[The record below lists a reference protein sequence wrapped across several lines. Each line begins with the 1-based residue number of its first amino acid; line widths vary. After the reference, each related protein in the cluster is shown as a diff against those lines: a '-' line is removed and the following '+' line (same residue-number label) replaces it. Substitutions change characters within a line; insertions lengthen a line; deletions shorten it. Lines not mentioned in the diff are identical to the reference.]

1 MSVSQVGRLRNKVTF
16 KTTTLSEDSYGGFTK
31 ANNSFFTA
39 FAEIKPKVAQDRV
52 QGDQQVSP
60 QRFEVIIRY
69 RSDKTALDTSYI
81 MTYDSVNYNI
91 VSIENSNFYDKYLKL
106 IVEKDVAIW
115 KFLLIL
121 KILQKSKKL
130 WMN

>member
-1 MSVSQVGRLRNKVTF
+1 MPGVSQVGRLRNKVTF
-16 KTTTLSEDSYGGFTK
+16 KTTTISADTFGGYTK
-31 ANNSFFTA
+31 ANNSYFDA

-60 QRFEVIIRY
+60 QRFDVTIRY
-69 RSDKTALDTSYI
+69 RGDKTALDTSYI

-106 IVEKDVAIW
+106 IVEKDVAI
-115 KFLLIL
+115 
-121 KILQKSKKL
+121 
-130 WMN
+130 

>member
-1 MSVSQVGRLRNKVTF
+1 MPGVSQIGRLRNKVTF
-16 KTTTLSEDSYGGFTK
+16 KTTTLSADSYGGFTK

-81 MTYDSVNYNI
+81 MSYDSVNYNI
-91 VSIENSNFYDKYLKL
+91 VSIENSNFKNK
-106 IVEKDVAIW
+106 
-115 KFLLIL
+115 
-121 KILQKSKKL
+121 
-130 WMN
+130 

>member
-1 MSVSQVGRLRNKVTF
+1 MPSVSQVGRLRNKVTF
-16 KTTTLSEDSYGGFTK
+16 KTTTLSNDTFGGFTK
-31 ANNSFFTA
+31 ANNNFFTA

-69 RSDKTALDTSYI
+69 RGDKTALDTSYI

-91 VSIENSNFYDKYLKL
+91 VSMENSNFYDKYLKL
-106 IVEKDVAIW
+106 IVEKDVAI
-115 KFLLIL
+115 
-121 KILQKSKKL
+121 
-130 WMN
+130 

>member
-16 KTTTLSEDSYGGFTK
+16 KTTTLSVDTYGGFTK
-31 ANNSFFTA
+31 ANNSFFDA

-69 RSDKTALDTSYI
+69 RGDKTALDTSYI

-91 VSIENSNFYDKYLKL
+91 VSIENANFKNKYLKL
-106 IVEKDVAIW
+106 IVEKDVAT
-115 KFLLIL
+115 
-121 KILQKSKKL
+121 
-130 WMN
+130 

>member
-69 RSDKTALDTSYI
+69 RSDKSALDTSYI
-81 MTYDSVNYNI
+81 MNFNNTDFNI
-91 VSIENSNFYDKYLKL
+91 ISIENPNFKNEYLKL

-115 KFLLIL
+115 LLKLIL
-121 KILQKSKKL
+121 KILQK
-130 WMN
+130 